1 MSMPT
6 TPNNNPLNPGSGR
19 ALGRRFRIL
28 VVDSDARA
36 AGAVADI
43 LRAENWDVA
52 WAHSGA
58 AALERVRMES
68 PDAIIADIKLADMD
82 GPSLFRALRAR
93 SETATVP
100 IMALS
105 ASGQVADRV
114 AALRAGASDL
124 LVKPPDPAELV
135 ARLQAALDL
144 LGGRAGLVVAVTG
157 ARAGMGASLV
167 AANLT
172 IALHRETRAA
182 VALADLAQ
190 APSLDMLL
198 NLQARLGVADLLDRA
213 DELEAGDLESILTA
227 HASGIEVLLPGA
239 EDDSA
244 LQIEQA
250 RKALLALRRAREFVV
265 ADVSPWP
272 REMLA
277 ATLELADRL
286 LLVLVPEITAL
297 RDAARLVRQVLELG
311 MPRERMLL
319 ILNRSPVRGGLRRQ
333 DVEGAVGLPV
343 RFELANDTP
352 LVTYSTNRGVPLALS
367 HPRSRLGRQF
377 SALAKAV
384 AQPAGPV

>member
-6 TPNNNPLNPGSGR
+6 TPTNKPPAPGAGR

-43 LRAENWDVA
+43 LRSENWDVA

-58 AALERVRMES
+58 AALERVRVEG
-68 PDAIIADIKLADMD
+68 PDAIVADVKLADMD
-82 GPSLFRALRAR
+82 GPSLFRELRAR
-93 SETATVP
+93 SETAAIP

-105 ASGQVADRV
+105 ASREVADRV

-124 LVKPPDPAELV
+124 LVKPPDPGELI
-135 ARLQAALDL
+135 ARLQAAFHL

-157 ARAGMGASLV
+157 AKAGMGASLLATNLAV
-167 AANLT
+167 ALR
-172 IALHRETRAA
+172 RETRAA

-198 NLQARLGVADLLDRA
+198 NLQARLGVADLLDRPG
-213 DELEAGDLESILTA
+213 ELELADLESILTA

-239 EDDSA
+239 EDDGA

-265 ADVSPWP
+265 VDISPWP
-272 REMLA
+272 RDLLA

-311 MPRERMLL
+311 LPRERMLL

-367 HPRSRLGRQF
+367 HPRSRLARQF
-377 SALAKAV
+377 AAVAKAV
-384 AQPAGPV
+384 AQATGS